1 VGRTTTRRRRTMALY
16 IMLTRLTDHGA
27 KTLKENPARLLEVDD
42 EVKAMGL
49 TVREQFAVLGR
60 YDFVNIVEAPDD
72 RTMARVA
79 VELASRGSIRIETMR
94 ALPLDEFLEGLQP

>member
-1 VGRTTTRRRRTMALY
+1 MALY

-27 KTLKENPARLLEVDD
+27 KTLKENPGRMLEVDD

-60 YDFVNIVEAPDD
+60 YDFVNIVEASDD
-72 RTMARVA
+72 RTMAKVA

-94 ALPLDEFLEGLQP
+94 ALPLDDFIQGLQA